1 MVCFLG
7 KFLCGVLI
15 GHTGGA
21 EPQLPSVAGVQA
33 AFDREAIVA
42 DGKHDRDL
50 KITGLECMPDQAKY
64 FCQVNFVRTEQASGQ
79 VYLDAAL
86 IERRDDGDWKL
97 LKGLCRRL
105 I

>member
-7 KFLCGVLI
+7 KFLCGLLI
-15 GHTGGA
+15 GHAGGA
-21 EPQLPSVAGVQA
+21 GQLPSVAGLQA

-50 KITGLECMPDQAKY
+50 KITGLECTPDQSKY
-64 FCQVNFVRTEQASGQ
+64 FCQVNFVRTEQSTGQ

-86 IERRDDGDWKL
+86 VERRDGGDWKL